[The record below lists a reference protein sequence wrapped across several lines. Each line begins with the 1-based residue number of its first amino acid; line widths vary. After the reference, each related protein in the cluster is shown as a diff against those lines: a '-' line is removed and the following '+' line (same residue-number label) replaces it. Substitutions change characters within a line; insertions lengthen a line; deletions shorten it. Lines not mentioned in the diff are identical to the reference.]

1 MRTIYKFEDFIGEGR
16 SSYDGLASKLTSL
29 VFKAWIK
36 GYQNGMS
43 EINYM
48 DQIEDKLEFDLD
60 ATIFIDKRFKGF
72 EVLEGTG
79 ADARD
84 IDDDDD
90 DQTPFINIYF
100 GINPEWLPGEWSMVY
115 FHLADVMR
123 HEMEHITQ
131 DGEGVGNYR
140 AGKPSEDDSDLRR
153 LIDMGILPKAHYM
166 MLPKEVDANL
176 HGLRF
181 EAKKRREP
189 IIDAINRY
197 LDTQEQSGTIDGNER
212 EEILDL
218 WRRRAQKIGGI
229 PKF

>member
-1 MRTIYKFEDFIGEGR
+1 MRTIYKFEDFMSESR
-16 SSYDGLASKLTSL
+16 SKWDGLASSLTSL

-60 ATIFIDKRFKGF
+60 ATIYIDKKFKGF
-72 EVLEGTG
+72 EVLGGTG

-131 DGEGVGNYR
+131 DGAGVGNYK
-140 AGKPSEDDSDLRR
+140 AGKPNQDDSELRG
-153 LIDMGILPKAHYM
+153 LIELGLLPKAQYM

-181 EAKKRREP
+181 EAKKRKEP

-197 LDTQEQSGTIDGNER
+197 LDTQEQSGIIDGVER

-218 WRRRAQKIGGI
+218 WRRRAQQIGGI

>member
-1 MRTIYKFEDFIGEGR
+1 MRAIYKFEDFINEGR

-60 ATIFIDKRFKGF
+60 ATIYIDKRFKGF

-100 GINPEWLPGEWSMVY
+100 GINPEWLPGEWPMVY

-131 DGEGVGNYR
+131 DGAGVGNYR
-140 AGKPSEDDSDLRR
+140 AGKPSEEATNSVVNNFGLAPDSES
-153 LIDMGILPKAHYM
+153 LIVALKVTDSFDAKA
-166 MLPKEVDANL
+166 K
-176 HGLRF
+176 F
-181 EAKKRREP
+181 EAIVE
-189 IIDAINRY
+189 
-197 LDTQEQSGTIDGNER
+197 
-212 EEILDL
+212 
-218 WRRRAQKIGGI
+218 
-229 PKF
+229 